1 MAREKIIMAT
11 LNVTKSELTS
21 NMQEYLRRVETAG
34 DELIVTS
41 RKKPVFI
48 IKPFQPKQPVDAV
61 FAPYR
66 GKVRYA
72 GDILEPE
79 IQEWAET

>member
-1 MAREKIIMAT
+1 MPT
-11 LNVTKSELTS
+11 LNITKEEFAS
-21 NMQEYLRRVETAG
+21 NFQKYLFRLETTG

-48 IKPFQPKQPVDAV
+48 IKPFQPKQSVDAV
-61 FAPYR
+61 FGPYR
-66 GKVRYA
+66 GKVHYA

-79 IQEWAET
+79 SQEWAET